1 MNLQTK
7 LDPRLWDAI
16 RASYEN
22 RNFTGA
28 ILDAMYFLSDLVR
41 ERTGL
46 ESDGVALVGQAF
58 GGNSPKLKVSPLQT
72 ESDWNVQRG
81 VEQLLRG
88 MYQTVRNPRSHGKI
102 VDGEDDSLAIVLFVN
117 YLVKLIGQSKSPFSK
132 TEFVSRVF
140 DPDFVASERYAD
152 LLVSEIPAKKRLE
165 IFLDVYRDKSNGKGE
180 NLKFF
185 FAALLKQLE
194 GDDKRSVYECI
205 SKELQQ
211 TDDDSTIKMII
222 HAFDSSLWPSLD
234 ESTRL
239 RTENKLIR
247 SIGSGVYLKATNQ
260 CKSGWLGTWATG
272 LLSYFTLKAEALRAI
287 SGRLSSSSDAEQD
300 YVFQFFFLHID
311 ALADKPPR
319 SLERALI
326 KGLLA
331 GDERFSE
338 ALQWSVLWEGS
349 KWSPD
354 LNEAI
359 KNFQAAESTPDLKDE
374 DIPF

>member
-16 RASYEN
+16 RATYEN

-102 VDGEDDSLAIVLFVN
+102 EDNEDDSQAIILFVN

-140 DPDFVASERYAD
+140 DPNFVASERH
-152 LLVSEIPAKKRLE
+152 SGSP
-165 IFLDVYRDKSNGKGE
+165 
-180 NLKFF
+180 
-185 FAALLKQLE
+185 
-194 GDDKRSVYECI
+194 
-205 SKELQQ
+205 SK
-211 TDDDSTIKMII
+211 
-222 HAFDSSLWPSLD
+222 
-234 ESTRL
+234 
-239 RTENKLIR
+239 
-247 SIGSGVYLKATNQ
+247 
-260 CKSGWLGTWATG
+260 
-272 LLSYFTLKAEALRAI
+272 
-287 SGRLSSSSDAEQD
+287 
-300 YVFQFFFLHID
+300 
-311 ALADKPPR
+311 
-319 SLERALI
+319 
-326 KGLLA
+326 
-331 GDERFSE
+331 
-338 ALQWSVLWEGS
+338 
-349 KWSPD
+349 
-354 LNEAI
+354 
-359 KNFQAAESTPDLKDE
+359 
-374 DIPF
+374 